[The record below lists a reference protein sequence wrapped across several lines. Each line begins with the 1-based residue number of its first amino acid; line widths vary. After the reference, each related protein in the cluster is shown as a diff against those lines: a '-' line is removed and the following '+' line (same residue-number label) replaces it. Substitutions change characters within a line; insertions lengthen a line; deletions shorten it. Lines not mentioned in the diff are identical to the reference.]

1 MSFCRAKL
9 DLFDFS
15 SYVMLTDVNL
25 VSDCAGP
32 RMLEVRVSQKIP
44 LLGIL
49 ARVRS
54 GVPGNTWLDCRV

>member
-1 MSFCRAKL
+1 MSFCRAEL

-32 RMLEVRVSQKIP
+32 RMCEVRVSQESHYWASWCES
-44 LLGIL
+44 GQVFL
-49 ARVRS
+49 AT
-54 GVPGNTWLDCRV
+54 PG